1 MTRFARPQRNSN
13 FHVTHTA
20 RTRTDATNGGGR
32 EREGGRGGRES
43 ATSLTFT
50 NHDRL
55 RTKNSERE
63 RERERETVT
72 AKQEGER
79 TTRPPAPAPATDD
92 AHSQYHEFMMRCGK
106 AMVHTDVDTGWNG
119 RGRRVISPAFSPQ
132 KTKWNDSTL
141 LKAF

>member
-63 RERERETVT
+63 RERERRSPRNRK
-72 AKQEGER
+72 AKGR
-79 TTRPPAPAPATDD
+79 RDRPRPRPPRMTPIPNT
-92 AHSQYHEFMMRCGK
+92 YHEFMMRCGK

>member
-55 RTKNSERE
+55 RTKNSE